1 MSWHCSQG
9 LAAEFLQ
16 AGCLDIESYVLWKKI
31 RTAERS
37 SFGDKNTKKSKPSLY
52 GTISTLS
59 MGNLGMASS
68 MSLLLASHVKDS
80 ALLVS
85 GKANKTLGISGQ
97 RPSGPYQKSNL
108 EQSSLRMFPESKDT
122 HQRLSQTLPIW
133 GMIQGGELF
142 PLEKP
147 GLHTYEKGG
156 GLWPTPTSSER
167 SGINP
172 KTGRGGGLSLA
183 VKGHNWPTPTVSDSG
198 GGVRPAKKGGKG
210 WYNVNKDGTRW
221 GAILRDAVPAHEKK
235 WPTPTASDHKGKNSA
250 IRKSTGK
257 VRMDRLDHVNEKT
270 GGKERLNPDWVEW
283 LMGWPIGWT
292 SLDPLDTQLALWWKI
307 GISDFTYWEKDPAE
321 ESLSSVFH
329 IYRLTN
335 VIKHRSDRLRCCGN
349 GQVPQQ
355 VQLAINTLRN

>member
-1 MSWHCSQG
+1 MSWHCSQE
-9 LAAEFLQ
+9 LAAAFLQ

-37 SFGDKNTKKSKPSLY
+37 SFDDKNTKKSKPSPY

-59 MGNLGMASS
+59 MGNLGMASL
-68 MSLLLASHVKDS
+68 MSSLLASPVRDS

-85 GKANKTLGISGQ
+85 GKAKRTTAINGQKLLGSS
-97 RPSGPYQKSNL
+97 RRSNL
-108 EQSSLRMFPESKDT
+108 KESSLRMFPESNDI
-122 HQRLSQTLPIW
+122 HQQLSQTLPIW
-133 GMIQGGELF
+133 GMIQGGELY

-147 GLHTYEKGG
+147 EPYISGKDG

-198 GGVRPAKKGGKG
+198 GGVRPAKKGKTG

-250 IRKSTGK
+250 LRKSTGK

-321 ESLSSVFH
+321 EPHTSVFH
-329 IYRLTN
+329 TERLTN
-335 VIKHRSDRLRCCGN
+335 VLKHRADRLRCCGN

-355 VQLAINTLRN
+355 VLLALNILQ